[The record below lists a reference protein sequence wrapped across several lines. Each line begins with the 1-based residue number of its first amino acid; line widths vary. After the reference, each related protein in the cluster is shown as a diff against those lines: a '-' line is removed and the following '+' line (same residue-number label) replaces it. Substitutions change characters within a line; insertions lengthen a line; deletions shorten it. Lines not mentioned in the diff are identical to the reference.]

1 MFRILLSAL
10 GLSPPL
16 ILAALGAARALEPPA
31 PFPIEPPGARF
42 VACDN
47 GIRCVMAPCPSRSAA
62 NLDAGEVTRGVGFDL
77 SPLTDEDKAQL
88 RVPGALYDATTV
100 VVGHIEERESPVM
113 GPKIDSGT
121 PPRSFKTP
129 VLVVSAV
136 LGPSS
141 AAEAAQ
147 CRAAPGPNRLAPAPP
162 RQ

>member
-1 MFRILLSAL
+1 MFRIPLSAL
-10 GLSPPL
+10 GLS
-16 ILAALGAARALEPPA
+16 LAALGAAHALEPPA
-31 PFPIEPPGARF
+31 SFPVEPPGARF

-47 GIRCVMAPCPSRSAA
+47 GIRCVRAPCPSRSAA

-88 RVPGALYDATTV
+88 GVPGALYDATTV
-100 VVGHIEERESPVM
+100 VVGHIEEREAPM
-113 GPKIDSGT
+113 IGSGT
-121 PPRSFKTP
+121 PPQTYKSP

-147 CRAAPGPNRLAPAPP
+147 CRASPGPNRLTPTPP